1 MSTQRSS
8 FGKLQRDRTKRERA
22 AAKRER
28 RQDRTASPDSTE
40 HPTPDTGELA
50 GRATTDSPQDSTA
63 EILQRIETI
72 HQLFDA
78 GTISYE
84 TFEKEKTE
92 LFDKLSVD

>member
-28 RQDRTASPDSTE
+28 RQDRSGSPSLPE
-40 HPTPDTGELA
+40 SSGIESGELDGEESLA
-50 GRATTDSPQDSTA
+50 SKQARTA
-63 EILQRIETI
+63 DVLQRIEKV

-78 GTISYE
+78 KTIRYE
-84 TFEKEKTE
+84 TFEKEKAS
-92 LFDKLSVD
+92 LLHKLSVD